1 MSALPKLTR
10 DAFAKVLR
18 DYACAWCGV
27 VTRAEVLEH
36 VDGDRVCPECADR
49 EHAER
54 EAEENA
60 YNGPLYLEEGWK

>member
-18 DYACAWCGV
+18 DYSCAWCGV

-36 VDGDRVCPECADR
+36 VDGDRVCPTCADE
-49 EHAER
+49 EHAKQ
-54 EAEENA
+54 EAAEND
-60 YNGPLYLEEGWK
+60 YRGPVHEAEGWK